1 MSSNIIFMG
10 TPDFAIPALKEIN
23 KYFKLS
29 CVISQP
35 AKKAKRGHNILKSPV
50 QNFAEQNKLIIK
62 TPNRIEDEYNYLK
75 EINIDLAVVVAYGQ
89 IIPSKILELSKNGF
103 INIHASL
110 LPKWRGAAPIQ
121 RSIMSGENITGITIM
136 KIEKKLDSGP
146 ILLSKSIKSENLT
159 FGQLEKSLSEL
170 GSKVIVDCIN
180 KVLSGT
186 AEYIPQNKIG
196 VSYANKITKLDE
208 KIDWNE
214 NAENIIFKIN
224 ALNPKPG
231 AYFDYKNEKIKVY
244 SAKISDLK
252 SRKPG
257 MIIDSKKIIISC
269 KDRSIEILELQRSGK
284 KIQLKENFILGFKFD
299 EQI

>member
-89 IIPSKILELSKNGF
+89 IIPSKILKLSKNGF

-136 KIEKKLDSGP
+136 KIEKELDSGP
-146 ILLSKSIKSENLT
+146 ILLSKSIKSGNLT

-196 VSYANKITKLDE
+196 VSYAKKITKLDE

>member
-75 EINIDLAVVVAYGQ
+75 EVNIDLAVVVAYGQ
-89 IIPSKILELSKNGF
+89 IIPSKILKLSKNGF

-136 KIEKKLDSGP
+136 KIEKELDSGP
-146 ILLSKSIKSENLT
+146 ILLSKSIKSGNLT

-170 GSKVIVDCIN
+170 GSKVIVGCIN

>member
-62 TPNRIEDEYNYLK
+62 TPTRIEDEYNYLK
-75 EINIDLAVVVAYGQ
+75 EINIDLAIVVAYGQ
-89 IIPSKILELSKNGF
+89 IIPSKILKLSKNGF

>member
-62 TPNRIEDEYNYLK
+62 TPTRIEDEYNYLK
-75 EINIDLAVVVAYGQ
+75 EVNIDLAIVVAYGQ
-89 IIPSKILELSKNGF
+89 IIPSKILKLSKNGF

-136 KIEKKLDSGP
+136 KIEKELDSGP
-146 ILLSKSIKSENLT
+146 ILLSKSIKSGNLT

-180 KVLSGT
+180 KVLNGT

-196 VSYANKITKLDE
+196 VSYAKKITKLDE

-244 SAKISDLK
+244 SAKISDLT

>member
-136 KIEKKLDSGP
+136 KIEKELDSGP
-146 ILLSKSIKSENLT
+146 ILLSKSIKSGNLT

-186 AEYIPQNKIG
+186 AEYFPQNKIG
-196 VSYANKITKLDE
+196 VSYAKKITKLDE

-244 SAKISDLK
+244 SAKISDLT

>member
-75 EINIDLAVVVAYGQ
+75 EIDIDLAVVVAYGQ

-136 KIEKKLDSGP
+136 KIEKELDSGP
-146 ILLSKSIKSENLT
+146 ILLSKSIKSGDLT

-186 AEYIPQNKIG
+186 AEYFPQNKIG
-196 VSYANKITKLDE
+196 VSYAKKITKLDE

>member
-62 TPNRIEDEYNYLK
+62 TPTRIEDEYNYLK
-75 EINIDLAVVVAYGQ
+75 EINIDLAIVVAYGQ
-89 IIPSKILELSKNGF
+89 IIPSKILKLSKNGF

-136 KIEKKLDSGP
+136 KIEKELDSGP
-146 ILLSKSIKSENLT
+146 ILLSKSIKSGNLT

-196 VSYANKITKLDE
+196 VSYAKKITKLDE

-231 AYFDYKNEKIKVY
+231 AYFDYKNKKIKVY

-284 KIQLKENFILGFKFD
+284 KIQLKENFVLGFKFD

>member
-35 AKKAKRGHNILKSPV
+35 AKKAKRGHNILKSAV

-136 KIEKKLDSGP
+136 KIEKELDSGP
-146 ILLSKSIKSENLT
+146 ILLSKSIKSGNLT

-186 AEYIPQNKIG
+186 AEYIPQSKIG
-196 VSYANKITKLDE
+196 VSYAKKITKLDE

-244 SAKISDLK
+244 SAKISDLT

>member
-62 TPNRIEDEYNYLK
+62 TPTRIEDEYNYLK

-136 KIEKKLDSGP
+136 KIEKELDSGP
-146 ILLSKSIKSENLT
+146 ILLSKSIKSGNLT

-196 VSYANKITKLDE
+196 VSYAKKITKLDE

>member
-10 TPDFAIPALKEIN
+10 TPDFAIPALKEVN

-29 CVISQP
+29 CIISQP

-136 KIEKKLDSGP
+136 KIEKELDSGP
-146 ILLSKSIKSENLT
+146 ILLSKSIKSGDLT

-196 VSYANKITKLDE
+196 VSYAKKITKLDE

>member
-62 TPNRIEDEYNYLK
+62 TPTRIEDEYNYLK
-75 EINIDLAVVVAYGQ
+75 ELNIDLAIVVAYGQ
-89 IIPSKILELSKNGF
+89 IIPSKILKLSKNGF

-136 KIEKKLDSGP
+136 KIEKELDSGP
-146 ILLSKSIKSENLT
+146 ILLSKSIKSGNLT

-196 VSYANKITKLDE
+196 VSYAKKITKLDE

-244 SAKISDLK
+244 SAKISDLT

>member
-1 MSSNIIFMG
+1 MG

-136 KIEKKLDSGP
+136 KIEKELDSGP

-170 GSKVIVDCIN
+170 GSKVIVGCIN

-196 VSYANKITKLDE
+196 VSYAKKITKLDE

-252 SRKPG
+252 ARIPG
-257 MIIDSKKIIISC
+257 IIIDSKKIIISC

>member
-35 AKKAKRGHNILKSPV
+35 AKKAKRGHNILKSSV

-62 TPNRIEDEYNYLK
+62 TPTRIEDEYNYLK
-75 EINIDLAVVVAYGQ
+75 ELNIDLAIVVAYGQ

-136 KIEKKLDSGP
+136 KIEKELDSGP
-146 ILLSKSIKSENLT
+146 ILLSKSIKSGNLT

-196 VSYANKITKLDE
+196 VSYAKKITKLDE

-244 SAKISDLK
+244 SAKISDLT

>member
-75 EINIDLAVVVAYGQ
+75 EVNIDLAVVVAYGQ
-89 IIPSKILELSKNGF
+89 IIPSKILKLSKNGF

-136 KIEKKLDSGP
+136 KIEKELDSGP

-196 VSYANKITKLDE
+196 VSYAKKITKLDE

>member
-136 KIEKKLDSGP
+136 KIEKELDSGP

-170 GSKVIVDCIN
+170 GSKVIVGCIN

-284 KIQLKENFILGFKFD
+284 KIQPKENFILGFKFD

>member
-75 EINIDLAVVVAYGQ
+75 EVNIDLAVVVAYGQ
-89 IIPSKILELSKNGF
+89 IIPSKILKLSKNGF

-136 KIEKKLDSGP
+136 KIEKELDSGP
-146 ILLSKSIKSENLT
+146 ILLSKSIKSGNLT

>member
-62 TPNRIEDEYNYLK
+62 TPTRIEDEYNYLK
-75 EINIDLAVVVAYGQ
+75 ELNIDLAIVVAYGQ

-121 RSIMSGENITGITIM
+121 RSIMSGENITGVTIM
-136 KIEKKLDSGP
+136 KIEKELDSGP
-146 ILLSKSIKSENLT
+146 ILLSKSIKSGNLT

-186 AEYIPQNKIG
+186 AEYIPQSKIG
-196 VSYANKITKLDE
+196 VSYAKKITKLDE

-244 SAKISDLK
+244 SAKISDLT

>member
-136 KIEKKLDSGP
+136 KIEKELDSGP
-146 ILLSKSIKSENLT
+146 ILLSKSIKSGNLT
-159 FGQLEKSLSEL
+159 FGKLEKSLSEL

-196 VSYANKITKLDE
+196 VSYAKKITKLDE

-252 SRKPG
+252 ASKPG
-257 MIIDSKKIIISC
+257 IIIDSKKIIISC

>member
-62 TPNRIEDEYNYLK
+62 TPTRIEDEYNYLK
-75 EINIDLAVVVAYGQ
+75 EIDIDLAVVVAYGQ

-136 KIEKKLDSGP
+136 KIEKELDSGP
-146 ILLSKSIKSENLT
+146 ILLSKSIKSGNLT

-196 VSYANKITKLDE
+196 VSYAKKITKLDE

-244 SAKISDLK
+244 SAKISDLT

>member
-75 EINIDLAVVVAYGQ
+75 EIDIDLAVVVAYGQ
-89 IIPSKILELSKNGF
+89 IIPSKILKLSKNGF

-136 KIEKKLDSGP
+136 KIEKELDSGP
-146 ILLSKSIKSENLT
+146 ILLSKSIKSGNLT

-196 VSYANKITKLDE
+196 VSYAKKITKLDE

-244 SAKISDLK
+244 SAKISDLT

>member
-136 KIEKKLDSGP
+136 KIEKELDSGP
-146 ILLSKSIKSENLT
+146 ILLSKSIKSGNLT

-196 VSYANKITKLDE
+196 VSYAKKITKLDE

-252 SRKPG
+252 AGKPG
-257 MIIDSKKIIISC
+257 IIIDSKKIIISC

>member
-136 KIEKKLDSGP
+136 KIEKELDSGP
-146 ILLSKSIKSENLT
+146 ILLSKSIKSGNLT

-196 VSYANKITKLDE
+196 VSYAKKITKLDE

>member
-75 EINIDLAVVVAYGQ
+75 EVNIDLAVVVAYGQ
-89 IIPSKILELSKNGF
+89 IIPSKILKLSKNGF

-136 KIEKKLDSGP
+136 KIEKELDSGP

>member
-29 CVISQP
+29 CVISQS

-62 TPNRIEDEYNYLK
+62 TPTRIEDEYNYLK
-75 EINIDLAVVVAYGQ
+75 ELNIDLAIVVAYGQ
-89 IIPSKILELSKNGF
+89 IIPSKILKLSKNGF

-136 KIEKKLDSGP
+136 KIEKELDSGP
-146 ILLSKSIKSENLT
+146 ILLSKSIKSGNLT

-186 AEYIPQNKIG
+186 AEYTPQNKIG
-196 VSYANKITKLDE
+196 VSYAKKITKLDE

-244 SAKISDLK
+244 SAKISDLT

>member
-62 TPNRIEDEYNYLK
+62 TPTRIEDEYNYLK
-75 EINIDLAVVVAYGQ
+75 EVNIDLAIVVAYGQ
-89 IIPSKILELSKNGF
+89 IIPSKILKLSKNGF

-136 KIEKKLDSGP
+136 KIEKELDSGP
-146 ILLSKSIKSENLT
+146 ILLSKSIKSGNLT

-196 VSYANKITKLDE
+196 VSYAKKITKLDE

-244 SAKISDLK
+244 SAKISDLT

>member
-75 EINIDLAVVVAYGQ
+75 EVNIDLAVVVAYGQ
-89 IIPSKILELSKNGF
+89 IIPSKILKLSKNGF

-136 KIEKKLDSGP
+136 KIEKELDSGP
-146 ILLSKSIKSENLT
+146 ILLSKSIKSGNLT

-196 VSYANKITKLDE
+196 VSYAKKITKLDE

-244 SAKISDLK
+244 SAKISDLT

>member
-29 CVISQP
+29 CIISQP

-136 KIEKKLDSGP
+136 KIEKELDSGP
-146 ILLSKSIKSENLT
+146 ILLSKSIKSGDLT

-196 VSYANKITKLDE
+196 VSYAKKITKLDE

-252 SRKPG
+252 ASKPG
-257 MIIDSKKIIISC
+257 IIIDSKKIIISC

>member
-136 KIEKKLDSGP
+136 KIEKELDSGP

-170 GSKVIVDCIN
+170 GSKVIVGCIN

>member
-62 TPNRIEDEYNYLK
+62 TPTRIEDEYNYLK
-75 EINIDLAVVVAYGQ
+75 EINIDLAIVVAYGQ
-89 IIPSKILELSKNGF
+89 IIPSKILKLSKNGF

-136 KIEKKLDSGP
+136 KIEKELDSGP

>member
-136 KIEKKLDSGP
+136 KIEKELDSGP

>member
-35 AKKAKRGHNILKSPV
+35 AKKAKRGHNISKSPV

-75 EINIDLAVVVAYGQ
+75 EVNIDLAVVVAYGQ
-89 IIPSKILELSKNGF
+89 IIPSKILKLSKNGF

-136 KIEKKLDSGP
+136 KIEKELDSGP

>member
-62 TPNRIEDEYNYLK
+62 TPTRIEDEYNYLK
-75 EINIDLAVVVAYGQ
+75 ELNIDLAIVVAYGQ
-89 IIPSKILELSKNGF
+89 IIPSKILKLSKNGF

-121 RSIMSGENITGITIM
+121 RSIMSGENITGVTIM
-136 KIEKKLDSGP
+136 KIEKELDSGP
-146 ILLSKSIKSENLT
+146 ILLSKSIKSGNLT

-196 VSYANKITKLDE
+196 VSYAKKITKLDE

>member
-75 EINIDLAVVVAYGQ
+75 EVNIDLAVVVAYGQ
-89 IIPSKILELSKNGF
+89 IIPSKILKLSKNGF

-136 KIEKKLDSGP
+136 KIEKELDSGP

-252 SRKPG
+252 ASKPG
-257 MIIDSKKIIISC
+257 IIIDSKKIIISC

>member
-62 TPNRIEDEYNYLK
+62 TPTRIEDEYNYLK
-75 EINIDLAVVVAYGQ
+75 EINIDLAIVVAYGQ
-89 IIPSKILELSKNGF
+89 IIPSKILKLSKNGF

-136 KIEKKLDSGP
+136 KIEKELDSGP
-146 ILLSKSIKSENLT
+146 ILLSKSIKSGNLT

-196 VSYANKITKLDE
+196 VSYAKKITKLDE

-244 SAKISDLK
+244 SAKISDLT

>member
-29 CVISQP
+29 CIISQP

-136 KIEKKLDSGP
+136 KIEKELDSGP
-146 ILLSKSIKSENLT
+146 ILLSKSIKSGNLT

-196 VSYANKITKLDE
+196 VSYAKKITKLDE

-252 SRKPG
+252 ASKPG
-257 MIIDSKKIIISC
+257 IIIDSKKIIISC

>member
-29 CVISQP
+29 CIISQP

-136 KIEKKLDSGP
+136 KIEKELDTGP
-146 ILLSKSIKSENLT
+146 ILLSKSIKSRNLT

-196 VSYANKITKLDE
+196 VSYAKKITKLDE

-252 SRKPG
+252 ASKPG
-257 MIIDSKKIIISC
+257 IIIDSKKIIISC

>member
-62 TPNRIEDEYNYLK
+62 TPTRIEDEYNYLK

-136 KIEKKLDSGP
+136 KIEKELDSGP
-146 ILLSKSIKSENLT
+146 ILLSKSIKSGNLT

-196 VSYANKITKLDE
+196 VSYAKKITKLDE

-244 SAKISDLK
+244 SAKISDLT